1 METWQA
7 LIQNSITT
15 LDDFQ
20 EHINCDTTALGEVI
34 ANFPM
39 RITPYFLNLIQY
51 PGDPI
56 WKQAIPDKAEI
67 LDNVCAKA
75 PLNEDN
81 LSPIPNLV
89 HKYPGR
95 LRFLVSSQCAM
106 YCRFCTRKRKVG
118 TEKMVVTEETL
129 QAGYDYIKRHP
140 AVREVLISGGDP
152 LLLPDN
158 KIKSIL
164 TNLRAI
170 RITWEKYAPIRR

>member
-15 LDDFQ
+15 LDDLQ

-39 RITPYFLNLIQY
+39 RINPCFLNLIQY

-56 WKQAIPDKAEI
+56 WKQAIPDTAEI
-67 LDNVCAKA
+67 LDNVCTED

-81 LSPIPNLV
+81 LSPVPNLV

-95 LRFLVSSQCAM
+95 VLFLVSSQCAM
-106 YCRFCTRKRKVG
+106 YCRLCTRKRKVG

-129 QAGYDYIKRHP
+129 Q
-140 AVREVLISGGDP
+140 VTF
-152 LLLPDN
+152 
-158 KIKSIL
+158 
-164 TNLRAI
+164 TNYLGEMCTYPEI
-170 RITWEKYAPIRR
+170 DDEI